1 MAVDRALNP
10 NAGATPAGTSIAV
23 DMPVT
28 EGSDGGFTIEM
39 PDGGALVQFG
49 EEDVEDI
56 VPEHDENLA
65 EFMDD
70 STLGSLASELVADFE
85 ADRMSR
91 KEWEKTYVRG
101 LELLG
106 LKIEE
111 RTQPWQGACGV
122 FHPMLSEAVVRF
134 QAQTIQEI
142 FPSRGPV
149 ETKIVGK
156 VTKDRMEQ
164 AQRVKE
170 YLNFLVTERMSEYRA
185 ETERMLFALPIAGSA
200 FRKVYYDTS
209 LGRPS
214 SVFVPAEDFVVAY
227 GNTDLLTCE
236 RATHVMKKTKN
247 EVRKLQ
253 VSGFYRDVDIGEPV
267 PDIGSIQ
274 KVYDDLNGDTN
285 TYEQDDRHTILEM
298 LVDYDLPGF
307 EDEIDGEKTGIGL
320 PYVITIDLS
329 SRTILSIRRNWYAED
344 ELKKRR
350 QHFVHYTYLP
360 GLGFYGFGLVHMVGG
375 LAKSATSILRQLVDA
390 GTLSNLPGGLKTRGL
405 RIKGDDT
412 PIMPGEFRD
421 VDIPSGSLR
430 DNITFLPYK
439 EPSTV
444 LYQLLGDIVNTGRQF
459 ASQADVKVSDM
470 NSEAPVGT
478 TLALLERSM
487 KVMSAVHARLH
498 ASMKKELKLIS
509 NLVRDYGPDEY
520 PYETEGQDMTKE
532 DFSDQ
537 IDVIPVSDPNSG
549 TMAQRIMKYQAALQ
563 LAQGAP
569 QLYDMPLLHRQMLEA
584 LGLADVDEVIPLKD
598 AKPADPV
605 SENMNILNQK
615 PVKAFIYQDH
625 EAHIQ
630 THMAFMQD
638 PKIQGLASQSPAAQA
653 MAGAMQA
660 HIAEHVAF
668 QYRAEIEK
676 QLGVPLPPPDEPLP
690 DDIEYR
696 LSQLVAPAAAQLL
709 GKDQAEEQAKKNAE
723 DAEDP
728 VLKLER
734 EKLALKDK
742 EIQSKAQTEMARIQ
756 ADLQKANIKAGL
768 DQERIKSMERIEGTR
783 LGVDIAKTRGQQA
796 LTAEQIAANA
806 KAAGAR
812 LGVEISRSNE
822 DLKLRRQ
829 QIREQVRRNVAKK
842 QQAQQT
848 GDEQ

>member
-70 STLGSLASELVADFE
+70 STLGSLASELVSDFE

-430 DNITFLPYK
+430 ENITFLPYK

-638 PKIQGLASQSPAAQA
+638 PKIQGLAAQSPAAQA

-723 DAEDP
+723 QAQDP
-728 VLKLER
+728 VLQMER

-742 EIQSKAQTEMARIQ
+742 EIQTKAQTEMARIQ

-796 LTAEQIAANA
+796 LTAEQLASQA
-806 KAAGAR
+806 KQAGAR